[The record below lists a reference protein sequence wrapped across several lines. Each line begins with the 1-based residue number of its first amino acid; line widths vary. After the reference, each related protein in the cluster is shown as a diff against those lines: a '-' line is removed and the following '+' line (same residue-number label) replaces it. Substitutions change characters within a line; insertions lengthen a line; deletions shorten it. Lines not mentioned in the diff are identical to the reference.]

1 VTLGPRFRRLWTVSA
16 TSNIGDGLFM
26 TAVPLLAASLTRD
39 PLLVSGVIAS
49 LFLPWLFFAL
59 PGGALVDRMDRRI
72 AMARTGWIRTLVLGA
87 LTLTVGLGVVNIW
100 IVYLA
105 VFLLGSAET
114 IYESASRA
122 MLPAV
127 VKPEGLDAGN
137 GKLQGAQ
144 VIAQEFVGPPIAGA
158 LFAISAGL
166 PLVLGTVAFTVA
178 ALLISSMRGS
188 YVPVRTFKKSPHL
201 RREIAEGLRWLR
213 GHALLRRLTLLGGVL
228 GSANGASNGV
238 MVLFSLEILGLD
250 ETGYGLLLAGLTVG
264 SVIGTAVAAP
274 LARTI
279 GRGPALL
286 AGFALS
292 AIGYAGFALSSHAVI
307 AGFFFALAAMGTMAG
322 NVLTMSIRQSVIP
335 AHLFGRVQGA
345 WRTVI
350 WGSMAVGALGGG
362 ALARVAG
369 LRAPFLLQAA
379 AFVVI
384 VIGAWP
390 LLWNLSASE
399 PEQTP
404 APV

>member
-1 VTLGPRFRRLWTVSA
+1 VTLGPRFRRLWTASA

-39 PLLVSGVIAS
+39 PLLVSGVTAS
-49 LFLPWLFFAL
+49 LFLPWLLFAL

-72 AMARTGWIRTLVLGA
+72 AMARTGWFRMLVLGA
-87 LTLTVGLGVVNIW
+87 LTLTVGLDVVNIW

-114 IYESASRA
+114 VYESAARA

-137 GKLQGAQ
+137 GKLAGAQ

-158 LFAISAGL
+158 LFAMSAGL
-166 PLVLGTVAFTVA
+166 PLLLGTVAFIVA
-178 ALLISSMRGS
+178 AWFISTMRGS
-188 YVPVRTFKKSPHL
+188 YATVREAKTSPNL

-228 GSANGASNGV
+228 GLANGASNGV

-264 SVIGTAVAAP
+264 SVIGTTVAAP
-274 LARTI
+274 LARRI

-286 AGFALS
+286 AGFALG
-292 AIGYAGFALSSHAVI
+292 AIGYTGFALSSYAVI

-322 NVLTMSIRQSVIP
+322 NVLTMSVRQNVIP

-350 WGSMAVGALGGG
+350 WGAMAVGALGGG

-379 AFVVI
+379 AFVV
-384 VIGAWP
+384 VVVGAWP
-390 LLWNLSASE
+390 LLWNLSDDE
-399 PEQTP
+399 PERAH

>member
-1 VTLGPRFRRLWTVSA
+1 MTLGPRFRRLWTASA
-16 TSNIGDGLFM
+16 TSNIGDGLYM
-26 TAVPLLAASLTRD
+26 TAVPLLAASITRD
-39 PLLVSGVIAS
+39 PLLVSGVIVS
-49 LFLPWLFFAL
+49 LFLPWLLFAL
-59 PGGALVDRMDRRI
+59 PGGALVDRMDRRL
-72 AMARTGWIRTLVLGA
+72 AMARTGVFRTLVLGG

-127 VKPEGLDAGN
+127 IERGRLDSGN

-144 VIAQEFVGPPIAGA
+144 VIAQEFVGPPIAGV
-158 LFAISAGL
+158 LFAISTGL
-166 PLVLGTVAFTVA
+166 PLLLATVAFSIA
-178 ALLISSMRGS
+178 ALLISTMGGS
-188 YVPVRTFKKSPHL
+188 YVPVRASGNTPNL

-213 GHALLRRLTLLGGVL
+213 GNALLRRLALLGGVL
-228 GSANGASNGV
+228 GFASGASNGV

-250 ETGYGLLLAGLTVG
+250 ETGFGLLLAGLTVG
-264 SVIGTAVAAP
+264 SVIGTVVAAP
-274 LARTI
+274 VARRF

-286 AGFALS
+286 AGWSLGV
-292 AIGYAGFALSSHAVI
+292 IGYAGFGLSSNAI
-307 AGFFFALAAMGTMAG
+307 IGGTFFALAALGTMAG

-335 AHLFGRVQGA
+335 EHLFGRVQGA

-350 WGSMAVGALGGG
+350 WGAMPVGALAGG

-369 LRAPFLLQAA
+369 LRAPFLLEAV
-379 AFVVI
+379 AFAVVC
-384 VIGAWP
+384 VGAWP
-390 LLWNLSASE
+390 LLKNLPDPE
-399 PEQTP
+399 PERID

>member
-1 VTLGPRFRRLWTVSA
+1 MTLGPRFRRLWTASA
-16 TSNIGDGLFM
+16 TSNLGDGLVM

-39 PLLVSGVIAS
+39 PLLVSGVTAS

-72 AMARTGWIRTLVLGA
+72 AMARTGWFRMLVLGA
-87 LTLTVGLGVVNIW
+87 LTFTVGLDVVNIW

-114 IYESASRA
+114 VYESAARA

-137 GKLQGAQ
+137 GKLAGAQ

-158 LFAISAGL
+158 LFAVSAGL
-166 PLVLGTVAFTVA
+166 PLLLGTVAFSVA
-178 ALLISSMRGS
+178 ALLITSMRGS
-188 YVPVRTFKKSPHL
+188 YATVRNAKTSPNL

-213 GHALLRRLTLLGGVL
+213 GNALLRRLTLLGGVL
-228 GSANGASNGV
+228 GLANGAANGV
-238 MVLFSLEILGLD
+238 MVLFSLEILGLN
-250 ETGYGLLLAGLTVG
+250 ETGFGLLLAGLTVG
-264 SVIGTAVAAP
+264 SVIGTVVAAP
-274 LARTI
+274 VARRF
-279 GRGPALL
+279 GRGPTLL
-286 AGFALS
+286 AGYTLG
-292 AIGYAGFALSSHAVI
+292 AIGNTGFALSSHAAV
-307 AGFFFALAAMGTMAG
+307 AGFFFAVAAMGIMAG

-350 WGSMAVGALGGG
+350 WGAMPVGALGGG
-362 ALARVAG
+362 ALARIAG

-390 LLWNLSASE
+390 LLRNLSESE
-399 PEQTP
+399 SERTP
-404 APV
+404 ATA

>member
-1 VTLGPRFRRLWTVSA
+1 MTLGPRFRRLWTASA

-39 PLLVSGVIAS
+39 PLLVSGVVAS

-72 AMARTGWIRTLVLGA
+72 AMARTGWFRTLVLGA
-87 LTLTVGLGVVNIW
+87 LTLTVGLDFVNIW

-105 VFLLGSAET
+105 VFLLGCAET
-114 IYESASRA
+114 VYESASRA

-137 GKLQGAQ
+137 GKLAGAQ
-144 VIAQEFVGPPIAGA
+144 VVAQEFVGPPIAGA

-166 PLVLGTVAFTVA
+166 PLLLGTVAFTVA
-178 ALLISSMRGS
+178 AWLISTMRGS
-188 YVPVRTFKKSPHL
+188 YAPVRSSETSPNL
-201 RREIAEGLRWLR
+201 RREIADGLRWLR
-213 GHALLRRLTLLGGVL
+213 GHTLLRRLTLLGGVL
-228 GSANGASNGV
+228 GLANGASNGV

-264 SVIGTAVAAP
+264 SVIGTTVAAP
-274 LARTI
+274 LARRI

-286 AGFALS
+286 AGYALG
-292 AIGYAGFALSSHAVI
+292 AIGYTGFALSSHAVI
-307 AGFFFALAAMGTMAG
+307 AGFFFALAALGIMAG

-350 WGSMAVGALGGG
+350 WGAMSVGALGGG

-390 LLWNLSASE
+390 LLWNLSDGESE
-399 PEQTP
+399 RTP
-404 APV
+404 ATA